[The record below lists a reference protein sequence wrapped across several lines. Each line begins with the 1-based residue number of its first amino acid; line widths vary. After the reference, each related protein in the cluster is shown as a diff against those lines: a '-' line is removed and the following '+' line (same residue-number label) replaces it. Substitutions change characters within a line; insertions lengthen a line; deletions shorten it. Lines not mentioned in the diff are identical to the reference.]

1 MALFLEGRRIV
12 PLLMLSIGAYLHLLY
27 PIYVLVPCVLV
38 VLYEAHPVGRRQPLL
53 RLAAAVLPILPF
65 LAWTFARG
73 TPMTAEWL
81 ALLRLRS
88 SHHSFPSFFG
98 DTLAAGAF
106 LMALGTLTLSR
117 LPREKRAVLAWF
129 FVGFA
134 LLFVFGTVFTEF
146 IPMKAVLQF
155 QPHRCWRFL
164 MLSLHAPAPPGMAA
178 AAGTLFWLGPD
189 AYARKRGKWETGSWR
204 EVQDWAR
211 LHTPKDAIFVTPP
224 EEAGFRVFSE
234 RTVVGEWKDGTQQ
247 YFDET
252 FATEWAARMEAL
264 GRGGYVKMTDDQL
277 SQIARRQPHCGGPCG
292 PDWPSRLAR
301 D

>member
-65 LAWTFARG
+65 LAWTFAHG

-164 MLSLHAPAPPGMAA
+164 MLILYGPAPPGVVE
-178 AAGTLFWLGPD
+178 GWRPGGL
-189 AYARKRGKWETGSWR
+189 ARVAPR
-204 EVQDWAR
+204 
-211 LHTPKDAIFVTPP
+211 VTALILVNPPP
-224 EEAGFRVFSE
+224 E
-234 RTVVGEWKDGTQQ
+234 
-247 YFDET
+247 
-252 FATEWAARMEAL
+252 
-264 GRGGYVKMTDDQL
+264 
-277 SQIARRQPHCGGPCG
+277 P
-292 PDWPSRLAR
+292 
-301 D
+301 